1 MTKGQL
7 IEQVYLRVIG
17 GVNSQDVNVER
28 VDIASY
34 VAAAAKWYQRKYYY
48 EYRQFEGFYGFDEA
62 GLVTYKLTATPDA
75 DRTDLLV
82 ATLPVK
88 PMELPGGFAVDS
100 VMPIE
105 GIIPFVRV
113 RGQNWLTGLSRMP
126 DLVAWWLEKDK
137 VYLYNA
143 GKLCELLVRAIPD
156 PVGLSDEDEIGLPAG
171 GDLEVINLAVE
182 FFTGQRSMPADL
194 IADGTDAPSQ
204 RT

>member
-34 VAAAAKWYQRKYYY
+34 VAAAVKWYQRKYYY
-48 EYRQFEGFYGFDEA
+48 EFRQYEGVYGFDET
-62 GLVTYKLTATPDA
+62 GLVTYKLTATPDT
-75 DRTDLLV
+75 DRPDFLV

-88 PMELPGGFAVDS
+88 PLELPGGFAIDS

-105 GIIPFVRV
+105 GIVPFVRI
-113 RGQNWLTGLSRMP
+113 RGQNWLTGLARLADMVS
-126 DLVAWWLEKDK
+126 WWLEKDK
-137 VYLYNA
+137 IYLYNA
-143 GKLCELLVRAIPD
+143 GKMCELLVRAIPD
-156 PVGLSDEDEIGLPAG
+156 PVGISDEEEIGLPAG
-171 GDLEVINLAVE
+171 GDLEVINLAVQ

-194 IADGTDAPSQ
+194 IADGTDAPNQ